1 VGHMVVSV
9 VRARNC
15 RAGHARQVGSACGK
29 LRLTEWTQ
37 LPAPRWHAFTH
48 GERQSRGP
56 QTSDPARG
64 ANWAGAV
71 VRARGL
77 NWKPLAHLFGS
88 LPNFILF
95 YFEFPL
101 INSKPAI

>member
-1 VGHMVVSV
+1 MVVRV
-9 VRARNC
+9 VRARNY
-15 RAGHARQVGSACGK
+15 RAGHTRQVGSALEIEADRADPVTNPTVAH
-29 LRLTEWTQ
+29 LRARRAAESW
-37 LPAPRWHAFTH
+37 APHV
-48 GERQSRGP
+48 
-56 QTSDPARG
+56 G
-64 ANWAGAV
+64 ANWAGSFI
-71 VRARGL
+71 RARGP